1 MSNIP
6 VDPLRQLKN
15 LSDQLEN
22 NEFEHTQAMI
32 AAFRAEK
39 QVLAELPAVF
49 EAALESILERL
60 ESTAMFSGES
70 CSFSQQ
76 DMLLALGVWLD
87 KASSYLR
94 KQAGLSTQ
102 EQDG

>member
-1 MSNIP
+1 
-6 VDPLRQLKN
+6 
-15 LSDQLEN
+15 
-22 NEFEHTQAMI
+22 MI
-32 AAFRAEK
+32 LAFRAEK

-76 DMLLALGVWLD
+76 DMFLALGVWLD
-87 KASSYLR
+87 KATSYLQ
-94 KQAGLSTQ
+94 KQAGLAT
-102 EQDG
+102 E